1 MYCSERRCCKPR
13 RGLSNHGDWFRD
25 SELNHEPVPCGSVHI
40 VLIIRFALQKYELF
54 RIPQRFIPINVRIRK
69 GIMRITGSLS
79 LHSDREY
86 QWRICSIPA
95 NSLPVLSEG
104 GKGRQE
110 RETITGSTVLRVY
123 EPPKS
128 FLFSCKVQIEC
139 QRRCS
144 LFRVQ
149 DQTTIGQ
156 FLH

>member
-1 MYCSERRCCKPR
+1 MNLWKRILQGCKDARLQGFISSSPIYPYR
-13 RGLSNHGDWFRD
+13 FSLPSRHFSNDWWCYITHCRLTHYLSAY
-25 SELNHEPVPCGSVHI
+25 VVHSA
-40 VLIIRFALQKYELF
+40 R
-54 RIPQRFIPINVRIRK
+54 
-69 GIMRITGSLS
+69 GIMGSLS

-95 NSLPVLSEG
+95 NSLPLLSEG

-110 RETITGSTVLRVY
+110 RETIVGSKALRVY

-139 QRRCS
+139 QRHCS